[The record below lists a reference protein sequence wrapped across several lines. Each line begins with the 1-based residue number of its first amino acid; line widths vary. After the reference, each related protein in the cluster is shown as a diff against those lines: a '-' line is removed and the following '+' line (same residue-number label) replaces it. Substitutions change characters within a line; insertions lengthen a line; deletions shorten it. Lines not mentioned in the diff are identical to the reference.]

1 MIQVENAV
9 LSLVFLLPN
18 MAKYKFKVLMTGIT
32 GGRRINNPG
41 VHTKVSFIPLL
52 FEVSMAFNMVTT
64 SSISGLLLGF
74 SSKHCV
80 IIFARELGQQLGI
93 SGIRFCILSIEFV
106 KLYLMCNNVS
116 QIENIYIPDK
126 QQMKSDP
133 RF

>member
-1 MIQVENAV
+1 
-9 LSLVFLLPN
+9 
-18 MAKYKFKVLMTGIT
+18 
-32 GGRRINNPG
+32 
-41 VHTKVSFIPLL
+41 
-52 FEVSMAFNMVTT
+52 MAFNMVTT

-93 SGIRFCILSIEFV
+93 SGIRFCILSVEFV
-106 KLYLMCNNVS
+106 KPYLMCNNVS